1 MKENYNSVKVCPYR
15 GDTNL
20 HILSQYNDKADNYV
34 TTYTG
39 YCDLKLEPDLIQ

>member
-15 GDTNL
+15 GDSDLT
-20 HILSQYNDKADNYV
+20 ILSQYDKPDNYV